1 MQANQSKQGKGGMGG
16 VAFSKVEQDK
26 LVELARQKQY
36 QDVPL
41 VVTLH
46 CIRQHGGDMVAVEQ
60 VLADYLGFSEDEKKQ
75 AREYCMAQLQRV

>member
-1 MQANQSKQGKGGMGG
+1 MQAKQANQGKGG

-26 LVELARQKQY
+26 LVELARDAQW

-46 CIRQHGGDMVAVEQ
+46 CIRQYPDSIFTVEQ
-60 VLADYLGFSEDEKKQ
+60 VLADYLGFSEDEKKH